1 MTDNTTVNSA
11 SSSMDYQQPGQSKL
25 LWMPE
30 KDRIHDSKL
39 YQFMV
44 ELSEKKNTLYHDYN
58 QLHHWSVNHSE
69 EFWSMVWDF
78 CQIEGAKKPPVT
90 FCPPDSTNP
99 AKDTQW
105 FPHAKLNYAENLL
118 RNWRTRAAADAII
131 FHCEGDPNQR
141 QHLSWQQLYR
151 QTSQVASF
159 LHKHGVKKGDVV
171 AGYLPNIPQAVVA
184 MLATASLGAIWT
196 STSPDFGAESVIE
209 RFGQTKPKVLLFAQ
223 GYQYNGKP
231 ICYRDKVA
239 AVCNRLPELEHLVEI
254 PATVSISGSPSNTEI
269 PNKVQHHDWKDILD
283 STVPSELGFTP
294 VPFNHPL
301 YILYSSG
308 TTGKPKCIVHS
319 VGGTLLNHLK
329 EHQLQTDIR
338 AGDKVFYFTTCGWM
352 MWNWLVSGLASGAT
366 LILYDGSPF
375 YPDGN
380 VLWQLAEQ
388 ENVTLFGTSAKYLEA
403 LEKQGY
409 RPKDTTKLPSLR
421 TLCSTGSV
429 LAPEQFDFVY
439 DAIHSDIQLASISG
453 GTDICG
459 CFAIGNPLSPVY
471 RGECQG
477 LALGMDVQVFNE
489 HGRSVYQQHGELV
502 CLNSFPNQPIGFWND
517 PDGSKYHN
525 AYWQTYP
532 GIWHHGDYVSLT
544 NTGGIVFYGRS
555 DAVLNPG
562 GVRIGTAEIYRQV
575 NRLAQIKDSLVIGQ
589 NKGTDVRVVLF
600 VQLAEGEL
608 LTDELETEI
617 KHKIREHCSPR
628 HVPEVILAVRDV
640 PRTKSG
646 KLVELAVRN
655 IVHNQPVKNV
665 GALANPESLDEFRDR
680 DELKT

>member
-1 MTDNTTVNSA
+1 MTNPD
-11 SSSMDYQQPGQSKL
+11 SSNIGYPAENQPQL

-39 YQFMV
+39 YQLMV

-78 CQIEGAKKPPVT
+78 CQVEGAKKPPVT
-90 FCPPDSTNP
+90 FCPPDSTTP

-118 RNWRTRAAADAII
+118 RNWRTHAAADAII
-131 FHCEGDPNQR
+131 FHCEGDPQQR
-141 QHLSWQQLYR
+141 QHISWQQLYR

-159 LHKHGVKKGDVV
+159 LHQIGVKKGDVV
-171 AGYLPNIPQAVVA
+171 AGYLPNIPQTVVA

-196 STSPDFGAESVIE
+196 STSPDFGADSVIE
-209 RFGQTKPKVLLFAQ
+209 RFGQTQPKVMFFAE
-223 GYQYNGKP
+223 GYQYNGKALS
-231 ICYRDKVA
+231 YRDKVA
-239 AVCNRLPELEHLVEI
+239 AVSRNIPELAHLVEI
-254 PATVSISGSPSNTEI
+254 PAAPERI
-269 PNKVQHHDWKDILD
+269 PQESVAIPETINHHYWRDILD
-283 STVPSELGFTP
+283 STVPCELGFTP

-338 AGDKVFYFTTCGWM
+338 TGDKIFYFTTCGWM

-380 VLWQLAEQ
+380 VLWQLTEQ
-388 ENVTLFGTSAKYLEA
+388 EKVTLFGTSAKYLEA

-409 RPKDTTKLPSLR
+409 RPKDKANLSSLR

-429 LAPEQFDFVY
+429 LAPEQFDYVY

-459 CFAIGNPLSPVY
+459 CFALGNPISPIY

-477 LALGMDVQVFNE
+477 LALGMDIQVFNE
-489 HGRSVYQQHGELV
+489 QGQAVLQQHGELV
-502 CLNSFPNQPIGFWND
+502 CRNSFPNQPIGFWND
-517 PDGSKYHN
+517 PNDSKYHN
-525 AYWQTYP
+525 AYWNTFP
-532 GIWHHGDYVSLT
+532 GIWHHGDYVSLS
-544 NTGGIVFYGRS
+544 NTGGMVFYGRS

-575 NRLAQIKDSLVIGQ
+575 NRLDEIKDSLVIGQ
-589 NKGTDVRVVLF
+589 NKGADVRVVLF
-600 VQLAEGEL
+600 VQLAEGEQ
-608 LTDELETEI
+608 LTDELKTNI
-617 KHKIREHCSPR
+617 KQKIHEHCSPR
-628 HVPEVILAVRDV
+628 HVPEVILAVKDV

-655 IVHNQPVKNV
+655 IVHDQPVKNI
-665 GALANPESLDEFRDR
+665 GALANPESLEEFRDR
-680 DELKT
+680 KELKL

>member
-1 MTDNTTVNSA
+1 
-11 SSSMDYQQPGQSKL
+11 MDYQQPEQPKL

-44 ELSEKKNTLYHDYN
+44 KLSEKKNTLYHDYN

-78 CQIEGAKKPPVT
+78 CQVEGAKKPPVT
-90 FCPPDSTNP
+90 FCPADSRTP

-141 QHLSWQQLYR
+141 QHISWQQLYR

-159 LHKHGVKKGDVV
+159 LHNHGVKKGDVV

-209 RFGQTKPKVLLFAQ
+209 RFGQTKPKVMLFAQ

-231 ICYRDKVA
+231 ISYRDKVV
-239 AVCNRLPELEHLVEI
+239 AVSQNIPELELLVEI
-254 PATVSISGSPSNTEI
+254 PASVSIAAEPSKSAI
-269 PNKVQHHDWKDILD
+269 PDSIHHHYWSDILE

-308 TTGKPKCIVHS
+308 TTGNPKCIVHS

-352 MWNWLVSGLASGAT
+352 MWNWLVSALASGAT

-380 VLWQLAEQ
+380 VLWQLAEK
-388 ENVTLFGTSAKYLEA
+388 EGVTLFGTSAKYLEA

-409 RPKDTTKLPSLR
+409 RPKDKTKLPSLR

-429 LAPEQFDFVY
+429 LAPEQFDYVY

-459 CFAIGNPLSPVY
+459 CFAIGNPLGPVY

-489 HGRSVYQQHGELV
+489 LGRFVYQQHGELV

-525 AYWQTYP
+525 AYWQTYA
-532 GIWHHGDYVSLT
+532 GIWHHGDYVSLS
-544 NTGGIVFYGRS
+544 NTGGMIFYGRS

-575 NRLAQIKDSLVIGQ
+575 NRLKEIKDSLVIGQ
-589 NKGTDVRVVLF
+589 NQGADVRVILF
-600 VQLAEGEL
+600 VQLVETEV
-608 LTDELETEI
+608 LTDELKATI
-617 KHKIREHCSPR
+617 KQKIREHCSPR

-665 GALANPESLDEFRDR
+665 GALANPESLEEFRDR

>member
-1 MTDNTTVNSA
+1 
-11 SSSMDYQQPGQSKL
+11 MDYQQPEQPKL

-44 ELSEKKNTLYHDYN
+44 KLSEKKNTLYHDYN

-69 EFWSMVWDF
+69 EFWSMLWDF
-78 CQIEGAKKPPVT
+78 CQVEGAKKPPVT
-90 FCPPDSTNP
+90 FCPADSRTP

-118 RNWRTRAAADAII
+118 RNWRTQAAADAII

-159 LHKHGVKKGDVV
+159 LHNHGIKKGDVV

-196 STSPDFGAESVIE
+196 STSPDFGAESVTE
-209 RFGQTKPKVLLFAQ
+209 RFGQTKPKVMLFAQ

-231 ICYRDKVA
+231 ISYHDKVV
-239 AVCNRLPELEHLVEI
+239 AVSQNIPELEHLVEI
-254 PATVSISGSPSNTEI
+254 PASVSIAAESSKSAI
-269 PNKVQHHDWKDILD
+269 PDNIHHHYWSDILE

-352 MWNWLVSGLASGAT
+352 MWNWLVSALASGAT

-380 VLWQLAEQ
+380 VLWQLAEK
-388 ENVTLFGTSAKYLEA
+388 EGVTLFGTSAKYLEA

-409 RPKDTTKLPSLR
+409 RPKDKTKLPSLR

-429 LAPEQFDFVY
+429 LAPEQFDYVY

-459 CFAIGNPLSPVY
+459 CFAIGNPLGPVY

-489 HGRSVYQQHGELV
+489 LGRSVYQQHGELV

-525 AYWQTYP
+525 AYWQTYT
-532 GIWHHGDYVSLT
+532 GIWHHGDYVSLS
-544 NTGGIVFYGRS
+544 NTGGMVFYGRS

-575 NRLAQIKDSLVIGQ
+575 NRLKEIKDSLVIGQ
-589 NKGTDVRVVLF
+589 NQGADVRVILF
-600 VQLAEGEL
+600 VQLVETEV
-608 LTDELETEI
+608 LTDDLKATI
-617 KHKIREHCSPR
+617 KQKIREHCSPR

-665 GALANPESLDEFRDR
+665 GALANPESLEEFRDR
-680 DELKT
+680 DELKG

>member
-1 MTDNTTVNSA
+1 MTNQDPNGNGYHSDT
-11 SSSMDYQQPGQSKL
+11 QPKL

-30 KDRIHDSKL
+30 KDRIHNSRL

-44 ELSEKKNTLYHDYN
+44 ELSEKKNILYHDYN
-58 QLHHWSVNHSE
+58 QLHHWSVSHSE

-78 CQIEGAKKPPVT
+78 CKVEGAKKPPVA
-90 FCPPDSTNP
+90 FCPPESTTP

-105 FPHAKLNYAENLL
+105 FPYAKLNYAENLL
-118 RNWRTRAAADAII
+118 RDWRTRAAADAII
-131 FHCEGDPNQR
+131 FQCEGDPEQR

-159 LHKHGVKKGDVV
+159 LHNHGVKKGDVV
-171 AGYLPNIPQAVVA
+171 AGYLPNIPQTVVA

-196 STSPDFGAESVIE
+196 STSPDFGTESVIE
-209 RFGQTKPKVLLFAQ
+209 RFGQTQPKVLFFAQ

-231 ICYRDKVA
+231 VSYRDKVA
-239 AVCNRLPELEHLVEI
+239 EVSASIPGLEHVVEI
-254 PATVSISGSPSNTEI
+254 SAVAPSPGQSTKTAIPDTVS
-269 PNKVQHHDWKDILD
+269 QHFWHDILD
-283 STVPSELGFTP
+283 STVPCELGFTP
-294 VPFNHPL
+294 VPFDHPL

-338 AGDKVFYFTTCGWM
+338 SGDRVFFFTTCGWM
-352 MWNWLVSGLASGAT
+352 MWNWLVSGLACGAT
-366 LILYDGSPF
+366 LVLYDGSPF

-388 ENVTLFGTSAKYLEA
+388 EQITLFGTSAKYLET

-409 RPKDTTKLPSLR
+409 RPKDNTDLSSLR

-429 LAPEQFDFVY
+429 LAPEQFDYVY
-439 DAIHSDIQLASISG
+439 DAIHDDIQLASISG

-459 CFAIGNPLSPVY
+459 CFAIGNPLGPVY

-477 LALGMDVQVFNE
+477 LALGMDVQVFNDN
-489 HGRSVYQQHGELV
+489 GQAIYQQQGELV
-502 CLNSFPNQPIGFWND
+502 CRNSFPNQPVGFWND

-525 AYWQTYP
+525 AYWNSFP
-532 GIWHHGDYVSLT
+532 GVWHHGDFVSLSS
-544 NTGGIVFYGRS
+544 TGGMVFYGRS
-555 DAVLNPG
+555 DAVLNPSG
-562 GVRIGTAEIYRQV
+562 IRIGTAEIYRQV
-575 NRLAQIKDSLVIGQ
+575 NRLEEVKDSLVIGQ

-600 VQLAEGEL
+600 VQLTEGEQ
-608 LTDELETEI
+608 LTDELKARIQKT
-617 KHKIREHCSPR
+617 IREHCSPR
-628 HVPEVILAVRDV
+628 HVPEVILAVKDV

-655 IVHNQPVKNV
+655 IVHNQPVKNI
-665 GALANPESLDEFRDR
+665 GALANPESLEEFKDR
-680 DELKT
+680 DELKI

>member
-1 MTDNTTVNSA
+1 
-11 SSSMDYQQPGQSKL
+11 MDYQQPEQPKL

-44 ELSEKKNTLYHDYN
+44 KLSEKKNTLYHDYN

-78 CQIEGAKKPPVT
+78 CQVEGAKKPPVT
-90 FCPPDSTNP
+90 FCPADSRTP

-131 FHCEGDPNQR
+131 FHCECDPNQR
-141 QHLSWQQLYR
+141 QHLSWQQFYR

-159 LHKHGVKKGDVV
+159 LHNHGVKKGDVV
-171 AGYLPNIPQAVVA
+171 AGYLPNIPQTVVA

-209 RFGQTKPKVLLFAQ
+209 RFGQTKPKVMLFAQ

-231 ICYRDKVA
+231 ISYRDKV
-239 AVCNRLPELEHLVEI
+239 VVVSQHIPELEHLVEI
-254 PATVSISGSPSNTEI
+254 PAPMSITAEPSKSAI
-269 PNKVQHHDWKDILD
+269 PDSIHHHYWSDILE

-352 MWNWLVSGLASGAT
+352 MWNWLVSALASGAT

-380 VLWQLAEQ
+380 VLWQLAEK
-388 ENVTLFGTSAKYLEA
+388 EGVTLFGTSAKYLEA

-409 RPKDTTKLPSLR
+409 RPKDNTKLPSLR

-429 LAPEQFDFVY
+429 LAPEQFDYVY

-459 CFAIGNPLSPVY
+459 CFAIGNPLGPVY

-489 HGRSVYQQHGELV
+489 LGRSVYQQHGELV

-525 AYWQTYP
+525 TYWQTYD
-532 GIWHHGDYVSLT
+532 GIWHHGDYVSLS
-544 NTGGIVFYGRS
+544 NTGGMIFYGRS

-575 NRLAQIKDSLVIGQ
+575 NRLKEIKDSLVIGQ
-589 NKGTDVRVVLF
+589 NQGADVRVILF

-608 LTDELETEI
+608 LTDELKTEI

-665 GALANPESLDEFRDR
+665 GALANPESLEEFRDR
-680 DELKT
+680 DELK